1 MTSSIHHLCGPNYV
15 ISIFG
20 SCDPEELKSYS
31 TRLANHNE
39 DESFRA
45 TLQFLRSR
53 GQSEAFNASLAQLE
67 FKFVTPPSGA
77 SILPPNGLIFEL
89 ILDSSNAT

>member
-1 MTSSIHHLCGPNYV
+1 M

-67 FKFVTPPSGA
+67 FKFVTPPGGA
-77 SILPPNGLIFEL
+77 SILPRNGLIFEL
-89 ILDSSNAT
+89 ILDSSNTT

>member
-1 MTSSIHHLCGPNYV
+1 M

-53 GQSEAFNASLAQLE
+53 GQSEAFNASMAQLE
-67 FKFVTPPSGA
+67 FKFATPPSGA
-77 SILPPNGLIFEL
+77 NILNHSMVSFLN
-89 ILDSSNAT
+89 SY

>member
-1 MTSSIHHLCGPNYV
+1 MTSHHLCGSNYV

-53 GQSEAFNASLAQLE
+53 GQSEAFNASMAQLE
-67 FKFVTPPSGA
+67 FKLELLHLVVLKPQ
-77 SILPPNGLIFEL
+77 NGLIFEL
-89 ILDSSNAT
+89 ILDSANTT

>member
-1 MTSSIHHLCGPNYV
+1 M

-53 GQSEAFNASLAQLE
+53 GQSEAFNASMAQLE
-67 FKFVTPPSGA
+67 FKSVTPTGGDNA
-77 SILPPNGLIFEL
+77 IILRDHTFEL
-89 ILDSSNAT
+89 VLDSSNAA